1 MTVQATFLPKEEF
14 IASKTAE
21 ERIAYVKANPAK
33 YANKPQY
40 DHNKNMED
48 KMNQILDKFTE
59 QVEISALQ
67 TIEVTSLRAQVEL
80 LLANKPVK

>member
-14 IASKTAE
+14 IASKTPE
-21 ERIAYVKANPAK
+21 ERIAYVKANPLK

-48 KMNQILDKFTE
+48 KINLIKNSIEALDSKVNQILAK
-59 QVEISALQ
+59 
-67 TIEVTSLRAQVEL
+67 
-80 LLANKPVK
+80 K

>member
-21 ERIAYVKANPAK
+21 ERIAYVKANPLK

-48 KMNQILDKFTE
+48 KINLIKNTIEALDSKVNQILAK
-59 QVEISALQ
+59 
-67 TIEVTSLRAQVEL
+67 
-80 LLANKPVK
+80 K

>member
-21 ERIAYVKANPAK
+21 ERIAYVKANPLK
-33 YANKPQY
+33 YASKPQY

-48 KMNQILDKFTE
+48 KINLIKNTIEALDSKVNQILAK
-59 QVEISALQ
+59 
-67 TIEVTSLRAQVEL
+67 
-80 LLANKPVK
+80 K

>member
-1 MTVQATFLPKEEF
+1 MTVQTTFLPKEEF

-21 ERIAYVKANPAK
+21 ERIAYVKANPSK

-48 KMNQILDKFTE
+48 KMNLILAKFNAME
-59 QVEISALQ
+59 
-67 TIEVTSLRAQVEL
+67 AQVNL
-80 LLANKPVK
+80 LIAKK